1 MIRKYYKILNLII
14 VTLFSF
20 YIRYATGASR
30 DCAAT
35 CVKIKRK
42 IVKL

>member
-1 MIRKYYKILNLII
+1 MYLLYY
-14 VTLFSF
+14 F
-20 YIRYATGASR
+20 YFIFRYATGASR